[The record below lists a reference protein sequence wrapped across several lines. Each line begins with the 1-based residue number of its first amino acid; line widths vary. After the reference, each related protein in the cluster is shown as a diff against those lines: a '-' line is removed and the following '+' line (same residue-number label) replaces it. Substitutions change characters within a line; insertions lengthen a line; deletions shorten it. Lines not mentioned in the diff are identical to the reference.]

1 MRGYQGGA
9 GMGREEMDMEME
21 MEMRLKIQIIP
32 STNLLEKPVN
42 LSSPISSRSRCINL
56 GLESNYWKNI
66 SIPLII

>member
-9 GMGREEMDMEME
+9 GMGREAMEME

-32 STNLLEKPVN
+32 STNLVEKPVN

-66 SIPLII
+66 SMSLII